1 MNKEDFEDV
10 INELINI
17 QPNKIKKYTIVIND
31 DKPLF
36 NKKDFDTIE
45 GKPQYFELDNNG
57 RSNGAIAIISK
68 NTLPLIT
75 KRKLKYPE
83 PSNWNKAFENKKLFE
98 KCHIIAYSL
107 SAKIANPKN
116 IFIGTVK
123 LNKSYMKKVENE
135 VKKHINDK
143 SVKILYRVNVKY
155 KGTNKIPI
163 GVLIEAQS
171 IDDSYSVCRF
181 CYNIQRGKNFRYS
194 NGMVVGEQQIWS
206 KVVQTVANKIARKN
220 NRKSGYINY
229 TINTKTKIFH
239 LYDNDCKQLQNA
251 EHKNIQETTATEKDL
266 LAVGL
271 KYCKNCVKDK

>member
-1 MNKEDFEDV
+1 MNKEDFEKV

-17 QPNKIKKYTIVIND
+17 EPNKTKKYTVIIND

-36 NKKDFDTIE
+36 DKKDFDTIE
-45 GKPQYFELDNNG
+45 GKPQYFELDSKG
-57 RSNGAIAIISK
+57 RSNGAIALISK

-75 KRKLKYPE
+75 KKKLKYPE

-107 SAKIANPKN
+107 SAKLANPNN

-135 VKKHINDK
+135 VRKHINDK
-143 SVKILYRVNVKY
+143 SAKILYRVTAKY
-155 KGTNKIPI
+155 KDTNKIPI

-171 IDDSYSVCRF
+171 IDDNYSVCRF
-181 CYNIQRGKNFRYS
+181 CYNIQKGKKFRYS
-194 NGMVVGEQQIWS
+194 DGMTFGEKQIWS

-220 NRKSGYINY
+220 NRKSEYINY
-229 TINTKTKIFH
+229 TINIKTKIFH
-239 LYDNDCKQLQNA
+239 LYDNDCKQLENA
-251 EHKNIQETTATEKDL
+251 EPKNIQETTATERDL

-271 KYCKNCVKDK
+271 KCYKNCVK

>member
-1 MNKEDFEDV
+1 MNKEDYEKV

-17 QPNKIKKYTIVIND
+17 ELNKIKKHTVIIND

-36 NKKDFDTIE
+36 DKKDFDTIE

-57 RSNGAIAIISK
+57 RSNGAIALISK

-75 KRKLKYPE
+75 KKKLKYPE

-107 SAKIANPKN
+107 SAKLANPNN

-135 VKKHINDK
+135 VRKHINDK
-143 SVKILYRVNVKY
+143 SVKILYKVTVKY
-155 KGTNKIPI
+155 KDTNKIPI

-171 IDDSYSVCRF
+171 IDDNYSVCRF
-181 CYNIQRGKNFRYS
+181 CYNIQKGKKFRYS
-194 NGMVVGEQQIWS
+194 DGMTVGEKQIWS

-229 TINTKTKIFH
+229 TINIKTKIFH
-239 LYDNDCKQLQNA
+239 LYDNDCKQLENA

-266 LAVGL
+266 IAVGL
-271 KYCKNCVKDK
+271 KGCKNCVK